1 MKLHLYSLYN
11 TEQRYFLMCFESY
24 FTQVEKT
31 SVFHIKCILMHST
44 VVKDRTLEL
53 DCLSSNSSFV
63 INQLG
68 ELRHCFSF
76 SVLVS
81 SSIKRG

>member
-1 MKLHLYSLYN
+1 
-11 TEQRYFLMCFESY
+11 MCFESY